1 MKKELYYHS
10 IHIHSMLN
18 IVPKILSNEL
28 FEMCDDYSNDAIKD
42 KSKLLTNSL
51 WDPSLV
57 NQSSEV
63 FISKLHVKHILYEK
77 ITDEIKKHIPF
88 KYKTCRI
95 AFFFWPKNSYLTWH
109 LDLYR
114 AGAVTIY
121 LNDDWHMNDGGLY
134 LYKNGD
140 IINAVVPEKNLAVI
154 SDYKVFHGTS
164 CVVENKIRRTI
175 QIFLV

>member
-1 MKKELYYHS
+1 MFK
-10 IHIHSMLN
+10 IVLN
-18 IVPKILSNEL
+18 ILSDEL
-28 FEMCDDYSNDAIKD
+28 FDACNNYSNTAIED
-42 KSKLLTNSL
+42 KSKLITNSL
-51 WDPSLV
+51 WDAEVV
-57 NQSSEV
+57 NRSTEV
-63 FISKLHVKHILYEK
+63 FISQLNSENILYEK

-88 KYKTCRI
+88 RYKTCKI
-95 AFFFWPKNSYLTWH
+95 SFFFWTKNSYIPWH
-109 LDLYR
+109 YDLNR
-114 AGAVTIY
+114 SGAVTIY